1 MDKPFGK
8 KIFIFDDDFCQV
20 LPVISHA
27 SYAVAILASLCWSI
41 IWKHLKIMKLIIN
54 IRLHQ
59 SYNVQNNLKQ
69 INFTEFLL
77 KIGDSKYSNIASI
90 ENMIELS
97 SNIVLSKRNLKI
109 LIDFVYFN
117 LIENST
123 NTNYFISK
131 AILSPKNIHI
141 DEISDIIMQKFS
153 GEIYL
158 YSNINSID
166 SADNSNSD

>member
-1 MDKPFGK
+1 
-8 KIFIFDDDFCQV
+8 
-20 LPVISHA
+20 
-27 SYAVAILASLCWSI
+27 
-41 IWKHLKIMKLIIN
+41 MKLIIN

-77 KIGDSKYSNIASI
+77 KIGDGKYSNIASI

-153 GEIYL
+153 GKIRLYL
-158 YSNINSID
+158 SVDSVNST
-166 SADNSNSD
+166 DNSNSDQP